1 MKSQPF
7 VPLDPALYR
16 EVVRRALA
24 EDLGWGDVTTEA
36 TVAADLMA
44 RGTLSA
50 GAPCVIAGLDV
61 AEEVFRQL
69 DPGAVVTRQRH
80 DGEACGPGDVVAVVD
95 GRAAWLLTAER
106 TALNF
111 LQRLSG
117 IATLTRRF
125 VDLAAGRLVVLDTRQ
140 TTPTL
145 RVLEKYAVRAGGG
158 LNHRAS
164 LDDGVLIKANHV
176 RLAGGVRAA
185 LERTRT
191 LGQEMPVEIE
201 VRTPE
206 EAEEAMAAG
215 TTRLRVLDRP
225 DDVLAEI
232 IRVARGRAQVEV
244 SGDVSPE
251 RLPAIAAS
259 GADFVSIGLLT
270 HSAPA
275 VPLDFVLEPMP

>member
-1 MKSQPF
+1 VKSQPF

-69 DPGAVVTRQRH
+69 DPGAVFTRRRR
-80 DGEACGPGDVVAVVD
+80 DGESCEPGDEVAVVD

-125 VDLAAGRLVVLDTRQ
+125 VDLAAGRIVVLDTRQ

-185 LERTRT
+185 LDRTRG

-206 EAEEAMAAG
+206 EAEDAMAAG
-215 TTRLRVLDRP
+215 ATRLRVHDRP
-225 DDVLAEI
+225 DDFLAEI
-232 IRVARGRAQVEV
+232 VKCARGRAQVEV
-244 SGDVSPE
+244 SGHVTPE
-251 RLPAIAAS
+251 RLPAIIAS

-275 VPLDFVLEPMP
+275 VRFDFEIEPVS